1 MHSIGRKENKKKKF
15 GRVPGWKE
23 TYIIY
28 IYIYIYIMI
37 HYYDDGNGKKKFF
50 CFVLLVWC
58 VPHTCKRFSKIYN
71 NIFFVIMI

>member
-1 MHSIGRKENKKKKF
+1 MCTALEGRKIKKKKF

-37 HYYDDGNGKKKFF
+37 HYYDDGNGKKKILL
-50 CFVLLVWC
+50 CFTCLVC
-58 VPHTCKRFSKIYN
+58 TPDK
-71 NIFFVIMI
+71 

>member
-1 MHSIGRKENKKKKF
+1 MCTALEGRKIKKKNF

-28 IYIYIYIMI
+28 IMI
-37 HYYDDGNGKKKFF
+37 HYYDDGNGKKTKKKI

-58 VPHTCKRFSKIYN
+58 VPQTSKRFSKIYN